1 MTIVKQEWRSQK
13 VPLLIWSLSIGL
25 LIAACV
31 LMYPDMQSQMAEVN
45 DIFSSMG
52 NFTAAFGMDRLNFG
66 TLKGY
71 YAVEGGNILG
81 IGGAFYAAILG
92 VSALMKEERD
102 HTAEFLLT
110 HPVSRTRVISEK
122 LVGVVS
128 SILALNALVI
138 LLSILSILL
147 IGETV
152 FWKELLLYHF
162 LTLLMQL
169 EISGICFGVSAYL
182 KRNGLG
188 IGIGIAGLMYVL
200 NIISNITPDA
210 KFLKYL
216 SAFSYTDGADIMNNC
231 TVRVSYL
238 LPGMVLMGMGIF
250 LAYGKYTRKDI
261 A

>member
-13 VPLLIWSLSIGL
+13 IPLLIWSLSIGL

-216 SAFSYTDGADIMNNC
+216 SAFSYTDGADIMNDC
-231 TVRVSYL
+231 AVRVSYL
-238 LPGMVLMGMGIF
+238 LPGMVLMGMGNF

>member
-13 VPLLIWSLSIGL
+13 IPLLIWSLSIGL

-52 NFTAAFGMDRLNFG
+52 NFTAAFGMDRLSFG

-122 LVGVVS
+122 LVGVVI

-216 SAFSYTDGADIMNNC
+216 SAFSYTDGADIMNDC
-231 TVRVSYL
+231 AVRVSYL

>member
-13 VPLLIWSLSIGL
+13 MPLLIWSLSIGL

-31 LMYPDMQSQMAEVN
+31 LMYPEMQSQMTEVN

-66 TLKGY
+66 TLKGF
-71 YAVEGGNILG
+71 YAIEGGNILG

-110 HPVSRTRVISEK
+110 HPVSRTRVVSEK
-122 LVGVVS
+122 LISVVS
-128 SILALNALVI
+128 TILALNAIVI
-138 LLSILSILL
+138 LLSILSILM

-152 FWKELLLYHF
+152 FWKELLLYHG

-169 EISGICFGVSAYL
+169 EIAGICFGVSAYFR
-182 KRNGLG
+182 RNGLG

-216 SAFSYTDGADIMNNC
+216 SAFSYTDGADIMNDC
-231 TVRVSYL
+231 AVRVSYL
-238 LPGMVLMGMGIF
+238 LPGMFLMGIGIF

>member
-13 VPLLIWSLSIGL
+13 TPLLIWSLSIGL

-31 LMYPDMQSQMAEVN
+31 LMYPDMQSQMSEVT
-45 DIFSSMG
+45 DIFASMG

-110 HPVSRTRVISEK
+110 HPVSRTRVVSEK
-122 LVGVVS
+122 LASVIS
-128 SILALNALVI
+128 TLFTLNAIVLLLSV
-138 LLSILSILL
+138 LSILM
-147 IGETV
+147 IGETI
-152 FWKELLLYHF
+152 FWKELLLYHAI
-162 LTLLMQL
+162 TLLMQL
-169 EISGICFGVSAYL
+169 EIAGICFGVSAFL
-182 KRNGLG
+182 TRNGLG

-216 SAFSYTDGADIMNNC
+216 SAFSYTDGADIMNDCN
-231 TVRVSYL
+231 VRFSYL
-238 LPGMVLMGMGIF
+238 IPGMILMGIGII

-261 A
+261 S